1 MRLQQHEQGHGG
13 RKSQHNQSVRKIL
26 PVDRVHDDGDQ
37 FTVSTTY
44 VSIASNIVG
53 ERGKPSVA
61 AAAIQFHESSHDSN
75 E

>member
-1 MRLQQHEQGHGG
+1 MRLQQHEHHGG
-13 RKSQHNQSVRKIL
+13 RKAQHNQSVRKIL

-44 VSIASNIVG
+44 VSIASNVVG
-53 ERGKPSVA
+53 ERGKPSAA